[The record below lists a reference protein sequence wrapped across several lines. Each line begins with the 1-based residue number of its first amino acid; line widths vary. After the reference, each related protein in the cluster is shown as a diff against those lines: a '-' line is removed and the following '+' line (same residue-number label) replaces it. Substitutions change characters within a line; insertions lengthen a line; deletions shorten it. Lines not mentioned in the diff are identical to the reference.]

1 MVFTLSLR
9 ALASG
14 AGFGKVVRSSGIVR
28 FGQGGVVRT
37 FHLTPSLSS
46 MQRFHQLVFVA
57 SLLALSWF
65 AMMAVHEFGHVVGAL
80 TTGGTVKR
88 VVLHPLT
95 ISRTDV
101 SPNPN
106 PSVVVWLGPIL
117 GCIIPVVA
125 WWCTPRRFTVAR
137 NVTLFFA
144 GFCLLANG
152 AYIAIGSF
160 DRVGD
165 CGVMLQLGSP
175 LWTLLLFG
183 LLTIPIGFYLWHRL
197 GSAKQFL
204 ADPTLVDPFI
214 AYATFGALVVM
225 LAVEFTISPM

>member
-1 MVFTLSLR
+1 
-9 ALASG
+9 
-14 AGFGKVVRSSGIVR
+14 
-28 FGQGGVVRT
+28 
-37 FHLTPSLSS
+37 
-46 MQRFHQLVFVA
+46 MQRFHQLVFVV

-80 TTGGTVKR
+80 TTGGSVER

-101 SPNPN
+101 APNPR
-106 PSVVVWLGPIL
+106 PAIVVWLGPIL
-117 GCIIPVVA
+117 GCVVPA
-125 WWCTPRRFTVAR
+125 IGWWLVPRRHAITRQIA
-137 NVTLFFA
+137 LFFA

-165 CGVMLQLGSP
+165 CGVMLKHGSP

-183 LLTIPIGFYLWHRL
+183 GLTISLGFASWHRL
-197 GSAKQFL
+197 GSVKQFL
-204 ADPTLVDPFI
+204 ADPSLVDPSV
-214 AYATFGALVVM
+214 AYVLLSALLVLLV
-225 LAVEFTISPM
+225 LEFTISPM

>member
-1 MVFTLSLR
+1 MQTTV
-9 ALASG
+9 ASVS
-14 AGFGKVVRSSGIVR
+14 AVLLNPSVLRSSPLV
-28 FGQGGVVRT
+28 
-37 FHLTPSLSS
+37 
-46 MQRFHQLVFVA
+46 MQRIHQIVFVA

-80 TTGGTVKR
+80 ATGGSVER

-106 PSVVVWLGPIL
+106 PSIVVWLGPIL
-117 GCIIPVVA
+117 GCVVPAAVWWLIPQ
-125 WWCTPRRFTVAR
+125 RFFAAR
-137 NVTLFFA
+137 NIAMFFT

-160 DRVGD
+160 ERVGD
-165 CGVMLQLGSP
+165 CGVMLQTGSP

-183 LLTIPIGFYLWHRL
+183 LLTIPLGFYLWHRL
-197 GSAKQFL
+197 GSAKHFL
-204 ADPTLVDPFI
+204 DDPFMVDPI
-214 AYATFGALVVM
+214 VAYTLLGVLVVM
-225 LAVEFTISPM
+225 LALELTISPR

>member
-1 MVFTLSLR
+1 
-9 ALASG
+9 
-14 AGFGKVVRSSGIVR
+14 
-28 FGQGGVVRT
+28 
-37 FHLTPSLSS
+37 
-46 MQRFHQLVFVA
+46 MQRFHQFVFVA

-80 TTGGTVKR
+80 TTGGTVER

-106 PSVVVWLGPIL
+106 PSIVVWLGPIL
-117 GCIIPVVA
+117 GCIIPAAV
-125 WWCTPRRFTVAR
+125 WWFIPRRFAVAR
-137 NVTLFFA
+137 NIAMFFA

-165 CGVMLQLGSP
+165 CGVMLQHGSP
-175 LWTLLLFG
+175 LWSLLLFG
-183 LLTIPIGFYLWHRL
+183 IVAISTGFYLWHQL
-197 GSAKQFL
+197 GSVKQFL
-204 ADPTLVDPFI
+204 ADPSMVDPI
-214 AYATFGALVVM
+214 VAYSLFGALIVM
-225 LAVEFTISPM
+225 LTLEFTISPR